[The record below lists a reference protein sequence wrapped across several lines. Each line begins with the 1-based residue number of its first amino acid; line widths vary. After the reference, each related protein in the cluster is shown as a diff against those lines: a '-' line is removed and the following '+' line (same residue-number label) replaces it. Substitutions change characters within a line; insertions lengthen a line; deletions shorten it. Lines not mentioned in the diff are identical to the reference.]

1 MLQHAFEGINVVELG
16 GYIVG
21 SLCTAFLAELGAN
34 VIKFE
39 SQQGDGLRPQLGSFQ
54 GWNRGKRGVVVDL
67 RTDEGRTILHK
78 LVRRSD
84 VLVQNL
90 RLGIAERWGADYE
103 TLSKINPRLVYCAMP
118 GYGQSGPDIAMPAF
132 DPLLQARSGAMAGQ
146 GGPGQP
152 PVYYRVPISDNA
164 GATLGAYAV
173 ALALYHRARTGKG
186 QFVHGALLNSTVAMQ
201 SGEFVSYSGKPEEPR
216 MGNMG
221 VDATYRMYQARDSWI
236 FIACKDE
243 ISWSALCKVVERE
256 DIINDPRFTS
266 LDLRR
271 QNAEEL
277 AAILEPVFR
286 RRSSKHWLDMLEKTG
301 ILCSPVNYSRD
312 LFEDPHILAND
323 LVSEYDSVDL
333 GKLKQRGIVIKLSK
347 TPVIAERPAPGLGQH
362 TEEVIAEL
370 GYTREQIQEMT
381 ERRIIVQREMNTDQ

>member
-1 MLQHAFEGINVVELG
+1 
-16 GYIVG
+16 
-21 SLCTAFLAELGAN
+21 
-34 VIKFE
+34 
-39 SQQGDGLRPQLGSFQ
+39 
-54 GWNRGKRGVVVDL
+54 
-67 RTDEGRTILHK
+67 
-78 LVRRSD
+78 
-84 VLVQNL
+84 
-90 RLGIAERWGADYE
+90 
-103 TLSKINPRLVYCAMP
+103 
-118 GYGQSGPDIAMPAF
+118 
-132 DPLLQARSGAMAGQ
+132 MAGQ

-201 SGEFVSYSGKPEEPR
+201 SGEFISYKGKPEEQR

-256 DIINDPRFTS
+256 DIINDPRFAS

-347 TPVIAERPAPGLGQH
+347 TPGIAERPAPGLGQH